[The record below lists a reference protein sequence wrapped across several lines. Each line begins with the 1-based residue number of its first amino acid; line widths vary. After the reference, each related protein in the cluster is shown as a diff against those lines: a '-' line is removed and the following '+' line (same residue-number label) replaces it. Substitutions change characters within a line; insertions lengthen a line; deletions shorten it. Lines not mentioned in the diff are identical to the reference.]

1 MSITD
6 AVSINRRNE
15 VAIFI
20 KGLSKQPLSTS
31 LNEDALSIQRDV
43 LSCSQHRLPPRAAAL
58 VSESSRILV
67 CGVSAEGTL
76 NSEYMM
82 PVRLSRG

>member
-1 MSITD
+1 MQITD

-20 KGLSKQPLSTS
+20 EGLSKQPLSIS
-31 LNEDALSIQRDV
+31 LREEALNIQRDV
-43 LSCSQHRLPPRAAAL
+43 LSCSQHQLPPRAAAL
-58 VSESSRILV
+58 VSENSRILV
-67 CGVSAEGTL
+67 CGVSAEGVL
-76 NSEYMM
+76 KSEHMM